1 MHDRI
6 LTAARPPRPWH
17 DWRVLVGL
25 FFAGWVVTYTN
36 RTVLSAGLK
45 LLEQEW
51 SLSPADLGL
60 INSAFFLAYALMQ
73 VPAGVLADRL
83 SRRMV
88 LLAGWFL
95 HAAGTVAGAF
105 CSGIG
110 LFAGARVATGL
121 GQGTYYSTQYALA
134 VASVPPEHRARALAL
149 INSGMSAGILAG
161 WGAGAV
167 LLYRWEVPWR
177 SGFLALGLLTAGL
190 GVLMMLALREE
201 PRSGRTPGPGR
212 STAAAVPGR
221 GATTPASGRHGGT
234 TGPGRSGRTL
244 VLACAT
250 SFCSMYAFYVLLAW
264 LPFYL
269 QAARH
274 LEGGEAGLVSALV
287 PLVSIPASLLAAA
300 WSDRP
305 TPTRLRHATS
315 ASSEGPAP
323 PAGGGKAGSRR
334 ATALSALLPASALAV
349 LLVGLVPGHG
359 ALYAGVLLYG
369 LTGKLVVDPLLVA
382 EVAGAAPVEAYA
394 RVFGMLNLASTV
406 PTFLAPA
413 VTGWL
418 VDFTGGF
425 EMAFVVSAVLLA
437 IGTATAVSLRR
448 ATR

>member
-1 MHDRI
+1 M
-6 LTAARPPRPWH
+6 
-17 DWRVLVGL
+17 LVGL
-25 FFAGWVVTYTN
+25 FFAGWVVMYTN
-36 RTVLSAGLK
+36 RTILSAGLK

-51 SLSPADLGL
+51 SVGPAGLGL

-73 VPAGVLADRL
+73 VPAGVLGDRF

-105 CSGIG
+105 CPGIG
-110 LFAGARVATGL
+110 LFAGARVTTGL
-121 GQGTYYSTQYALA
+121 GQGTYYPTQYALA
-134 VASVPPEHRARALAL
+134 VASVPPERRARALAL

-177 SGFLALGLLTAGL
+177 SAFLTLGLLTAGL
-190 GVLMMLALREE
+190 GVLMLLVVREE
-201 PRSGRTPGPGR
+201 PRSRRVP
-212 STAAAVPGR
+212 VPGC
-221 GATTPASGRHGGT
+221 PVSGRHDGT
-234 TGPGRSGRTL
+234 TGRGGSGRIL

-250 SFCSMYAFYVLLAW
+250 SFCSMYAFYVLLTW

-274 LEGGEAGLVSALV
+274 LEGGAAGLVSALV

-305 TPTRLRHATS
+305 DPTRLRRVAP
-315 ASSEGPAP
+315 ASSEAPAP
-323 PAGGGKAGSRR
+323 LAGGRKPGSRR
-334 ATALSALLPASALAV
+334 ATALAVLLPASALAV
-349 LLVGLVPGHG
+349 LLVGLVPGPG
-359 ALYAGVLLYG
+359 ALYGGVLLYG

-382 EVAGAAPVEAYA
+382 EVAGATPGEAYA
-394 RVFGMLNLASTV
+394 RVFGVLNLASTV

-418 VDFTGGF
+418 VDFTGRF
-425 EMAFVVSAVLLA
+425 EMAFMLSAVLLA
-437 IGTATAVSLRR
+437 IGTATAAALRR
-448 ATR
+448 PA

>member
-1 MHDRI
+1 MDDLI
-6 LTAARPPRPWH
+6 LTTNRPRRPWQ

-25 FFAGWVVTYTN
+25 FFAGWVVMYTN
-36 RTVLSAGLK
+36 RTILSAGLK

-51 SLSPADLGL
+51 SVGPAGLGL

-73 VPAGVLADRL
+73 VPAGVVGDRL

-95 HAAGTVAGAF
+95 QAAGTVAGAF
-105 CSGIG
+105 CPGIG

-134 VASVPPEHRARALAL
+134 TASVPPERRARALAL

-167 LLYRWEVPWR
+167 VLYRWQVPWR
-177 SGFLALGLLTAGL
+177 SAFLLLGLVTAGL
-190 GVLMMLALREE
+190 GIVMLLAVREG
-201 PRSGRTPGPGR
+201 PRPRPAT
-212 STAAAVPGR
+212 VPGR
-221 GATTPASGRHGGT
+221 DGATTVRGGSGK
-234 TGPGRSGRTL
+234 TL

-250 SFCSMYAFYVLLAW
+250 SFCSMYPFYVFLTW

-269 QAARH
+269 QASRH

-300 WSDRP
+300 WSDRRAP
-305 TPTRLRHATS
+305 TPLHRVAP
-315 ASSEGPAP
+315 ASSDRAAP
-323 PAGGGKAGSRR
+323 IPGGRTAGSRR
-334 ATALSALLPASALAV
+334 ATVLAGLLPASAVAV
-349 LLVGLVPGHG
+349 VLVGLVPGHA

-382 EVAGAAPVEAYA
+382 EVAGATPAEAYA
-394 RVFGMLNLASTV
+394 RVFGILNLASTV

-418 VDFTGGF
+418 VGFTGRF
-425 EMAFVVSAVLLA
+425 EMAFVVSAVVLA
-437 IGTATAVSLRR
+437 AGTASATALRR
-448 ATR
+448 SST